1 MTLVTV
7 SRQLGSLGHEVAVTA
22 AQSLKYALIDRHF
35 LRARLD
41 DSEPSPQAMAFFATC
56 PPERPPERAAGI
68 GDTGDAGGTASAGSK
83 GSAGGTRNL
92 ESSHGSDPPPQVM
105 AAFAKAIRSIPPR
118 RGIVLLG
125 RGGQC
130 LFHDT
135 PGALHV
141 QIVAPWELRLER
153 VLAARPDLDAKQ
165 AAELLAESDRNRAAF
180 VRYWFNRDWLDP
192 TLYHV
197 VLNTG
202 LIPPATAALIITR
215 MAREMARREA
225 GAKTLEVKAP
235 GERSTQY
242 AFAHPSE
249 EEFARLLDFYRIEWR
264 YEPTTFPIE
273 WDDAGNV
280 TQAFTPD
287 FYLPGL
293 DLYVELTTAK
303 QNLVTK
309 KNRKIRRL
317 HELYP
322 DINLKVFYGR
332 DFEKLFLKYGKN
344 GTNG

>member
-1 MTLVTV
+1 MALVTI
-7 SRQLGSLGHEVAVTA
+7 SRQLGSLGHDVAVKA
-22 AQSLKYALIDRHF
+22 AQSLKYALIDRR
-35 LRARLD
+35 LLSARLAGAD
-41 DSEPSPQAMAFFATC
+41 AASE
-56 PPERPPERAAGI
+56 AAALLAK
-68 GDTGDAGGTASAGSK
+68 DTPHAG
-83 GSAGGTRNL
+83 
-92 ESSHGSDPPPQVM
+92 DPPPQLM
-105 AAFAKAIRSIPPR
+105 AAFADAIRHISPR

-130 LFHDT
+130 LFRDT
-135 PGALHV
+135 PRALHV
-141 QIVAPWELRLER
+141 QIVAPWKLRVER
-153 VLAARPDLDAKQ
+153 IVAARPDLERQQVEA
-165 AAELLAESDRNRAAF
+165 LIAESDHNRASF
-180 VRYWFNRDWLDP
+180 VRYWFGRDWLDP

-202 LIPPATAALIITR
+202 LISPAAAALIITR
-215 MAREMARREA
+215 MARELAR
-225 GAKTLEVKAP
+225 LEDAAAAVSQAAIRHP
-235 GERSTQY
+235 AIGHP
-242 AFAHPSE
+242 FAHPSE

-303 QNLVTK
+303 QKLVTR

-322 DINLKVFYGR
+322 DVNLKVFYGR
-332 DFEKLFLKYGKN
+332 DFEQLFLKYGNN
-344 GTNG
+344 GTLG

>member
-1 MTLVTV
+1 MALVTI
-7 SRQLGSLGHEVAVTA
+7 SRQLGSLGHEVAVKA
-22 AQSLKYALIDRHF
+22 AQALKYALVDRRS
-35 LRARLD
+35 LSTELD
-41 DSEPSPQAMAFFATC
+41 GAVASQLATALMTQG
-56 PPERPPERAAGI
+56 PPEPA
-68 GDTGDAGGTASAGSK
+68 TSSAS
-83 GSAGGTRNL
+83 
-92 ESSHGSDPPPQVM
+92 SSSDDPPPRLM
-105 AAFAKAIRSIPPR
+105 AAFADAIRATDPR
-118 RGIVLLG
+118 RGIVLVG

-141 QIVAPWELRLER
+141 QIVAPWQLRLER
-153 VLAARPDLDAKQ
+153 VITARPDLGADQ
-165 AAELLAESDRNRAAF
+165 AAVLLKKNDQNRAAF

-202 LIPPATAALIITR
+202 LMSPDAAALTIARMAKEAARAEAAKATAITAAAGCAL
-215 MAREMARREA
+215 
-225 GAKTLEVKAP
+225 VSQP
-235 GERSTQY
+235 GDHS
-242 AFAHPSE
+242 FAHPSE

-280 TQAFTPD
+280 THAFTPD

-303 QNLVTK
+303 QSLVTR

-322 DINLKVFYGR
+322 DVNLKVFYGR

-344 GTNG
+344 GTLG